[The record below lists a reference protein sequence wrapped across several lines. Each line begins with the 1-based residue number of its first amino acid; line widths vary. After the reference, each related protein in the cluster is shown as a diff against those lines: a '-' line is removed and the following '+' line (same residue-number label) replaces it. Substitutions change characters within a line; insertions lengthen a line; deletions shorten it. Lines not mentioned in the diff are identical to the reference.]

1 MMRTLLCFL
10 VICVYSMS
18 TLAKARTFDRLVLE
32 INGKSYSQRQIEVYQ
47 ALRTIASGG
56 PSDKG
61 LPGAEGWILS
71 LDSFRDEMMIYI
83 NIENDAEKMDSL
95 QVDSKAIRQVQE
107 KLEALVATDDNWRDF
122 RRRYSISDRE
132 VTEYL
137 IRMFKVQAYLESRG
151 RPVTTGQGAPSGY
164 RKIDASE
171 PWFVTLFH
179 ATPHRLYD
187 RARAYQVIEPFG
199 G

>member
-1 MMRTLLCFL
+1 MMRSLLCFL

-18 TLAKARTFDRLVLE
+18 TLAKPRTLDRLVME

-47 ALRTIASGG
+47 ALRTIAAGE

-61 LPGAEGWILS
+61 LPGPGNWLLS

-83 NIENDAEKMDSL
+83 NIENDAEKMEKL
-95 QVDSKAIRQVQE
+95 QPDNKAIRQVQE
-107 KLEALVATDDNWRDF
+107 KLEALVATDDKWRDF
-122 RRRYSISDRE
+122 HRRYSISNRE
-132 VTEYL
+132 VTEHL

-151 RPVTTGQGAPSGY
+151 RPATAGQGVLSGY
-164 RKIDASE
+164 RKIDVSE
-171 PWFVTLFH
+171 SWFVTLFH

-187 RARAYQVIEPFG
+187 RARSYQVIEPFG